1 MLFADNFIR
10 IALLMKCTSRFDFAF
25 TFKNFAFN
33 PATGWL
39 KIKQKNL
46 TNFILEIEQF
56 CW

>member
-1 MLFADNFIR
+1 
-10 IALLMKCTSRFDFAF
+10 MKCTSRFDFAF

-46 TNFILEIEQF
+46 TNFILEIGQF